1 MERQSNYDDLAL
13 LSITKAA
20 QVMQVGKSRIYD
32 FINTNKIKIVELKGV
47 IRIPYFE
54 IRRCLENLCNYSL
67 CSNKSVKT
75 TVDSK
80 KMITNP
86 KDIMQ
91 RIKKSGK
98 ANEQ

>member
-1 MERQSNYDDLAL
+1 MERQCNYDDLAL
-13 LSITKAA
+13 LSITKTA
-20 QVMQVGKSRIYD
+20 QVMRVGKCRIYD
-32 FINTNKIKIVELKGV
+32 FINTNKIKTVELNGV

-54 IRRCLENLCNYSL
+54 IRRCLENLCDYSL
-67 CSNKSVKT
+67 HSNKSVET
-75 TVDSK
+75 SATSK

-86 KDIMQ
+86 KDIIE